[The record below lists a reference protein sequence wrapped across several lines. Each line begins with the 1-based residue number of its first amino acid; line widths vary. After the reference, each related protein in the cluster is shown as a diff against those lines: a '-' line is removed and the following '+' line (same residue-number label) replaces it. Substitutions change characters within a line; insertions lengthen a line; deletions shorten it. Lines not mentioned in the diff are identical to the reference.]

1 MVGFTF
7 ASSVLLQL
15 LTALTAP
22 LPTHAEGTR
31 GATTTGSLNFGVG
44 ASCYTSSDCPNTNTF
59 FCKMQA
65 DGMCDGT
72 EEGGTCDTFGG
83 GAMCAAL
90 YEPVCGCDSMI
101 YSSSCDA
108 KYIYGVNVQCTLDP
122 AGLEHGQDTCIC
134 ATTTSEGAKE
144 MRSSEEET
152 TTSMADCSIPPC
164 HDNRGPPTSG
174 GSSSSHTRQASGSG
188 TPSSEVGSFC
198 DTGSGHE
205 FGFSTPC
212 TSLANFC
219 SVPIGKCD
227 IGEAG
232 TCQAKPTVCTMQ
244 YDPVCGCDREIHG
257 NACVANG
264 SGVNV
269 WHEGECEAGN
279 SCSGTQ
285 PCTNTEHYFCKMPG
299 GLCGE
304 PLERQW
310 TPHLECAEYG
320 SHISCNSSWQPVCGC
335 DGKVY
340 SNSCSANYQNGVNYL
355 CTLNPDGGAL
365 PGEDCDCATM
375 AW

>member
-101 YSSSCDA
+101 YSSSCDG

-198 DTGSGHE
+198 DTGAGH
-205 FGFSTPC
+205 
-212 TSLANFC
+212 
-219 SVPIGKCD
+219 
-227 IGEAG
+227 AG
-232 TCQAKPTVCTMQ
+232 
-244 YDPVCGCDREIHG
+244 
-257 NACVANG
+257 
-264 SGVNV
+264 
-269 WHEGECEAGN
+269 
-279 SCSGTQ
+279 
-285 PCTNTEHYFCKMPG
+285 
-299 GLCGE
+299 
-304 PLERQW
+304 
-310 TPHLECAEYG
+310 
-320 SHISCNSSWQPVCGC
+320 
-335 DGKVY
+335 
-340 SNSCSANYQNGVNYL
+340 
-355 CTLNPDGGAL
+355 
-365 PGEDCDCATM
+365 
-375 AW
+375 